1 MCGSQPGMQ
10 WWQKLS
16 QQQGNIHISRN
27 HIEGWGQDSLEYN
40 GYALMSRPAKSGLA
54 VGLCSNFLPL
64 LQIYTIII
72 IDVV

>member
-40 GYALMSRPAKSGLA
+40 GYALYEQTCKKWSGSRIVLKPSTFVA
-54 VGLCSNFLPL
+54 N
-64 LQIYTIII
+64 IYNHYN
-72 IDVV
+72 